1 MNRKKKSL
9 GYQMK
14 YIYLLLACLVMAG
27 CAEEEKW
34 GTGNGT
40 GFLVSLDDVSVEVT
54 TRAASE
60 EFNLVVTK
68 DGTSDSKSY
77 TLTAGSTQF
86 VPVSVGTYNIK
97 ATSATELDGVSWNP
111 YYVTEEK
118 DVEIAEEDTQ
128 KSITLTAKYGCA
140 LVSVTFPEG
149 LNEIFKDYHVTVAAN
164 THSLELTP
172 SRSQAYVEAGTE
184 VSLSFGGTKLSGE
197 VVKDKPLTHGNLP
210 STFAAADFYKITLAM
225 GDDLT
230 LDIAKVEEK
239 TIDITEEIPL
249 DWLPKPKME
258 ANGFDSNNTLTF
270 VETEAKTPKLDLKLS
285 HALQDIKFKFN
296 FQDEQFA
303 GSLDANKE
311 YLLSNAD
318 DKAAIESALGITLPE
333 IGAETGSLDFSP
345 LVAKLQTNAG
355 TTTNNAVEIDVK
367 ANNRWSSEDTE
378 VNRTYTFVCNK
389 PEFSV
394 AVQPGNCWSR
404 EFTVDE
410 VTVTGNADA
419 EKIKSNLVYQYYD
432 GTNWVECKTRDNVA
446 GRTQQFS
453 GTAENITKKDYKVR
467 ALYRGAIASAEVNAE
482 LETPEQL
489 PNSGFEDWYWNQ
501 IHEDSRLNPFDSD
514 TYTIYPWSRDEKSP
528 FWNTNNDFTT
538 RNRGS
543 FSNVYNSFPAV
554 SFVDEA
560 HGGSW
565 AVELRN
571 TSNGR
576 GNTLPSNV
584 LSMNK
589 VAGELFV
596 GDINVT
602 TGGTDATPSGDKY
615 TITEGRSFL
624 VRPTAL
630 KFWYKYA
637 PLNTDTWRVRIQLLD
652 SGDNVIIEKTVDSSE
667 VQSNWKEETI
677 ELDYL
682 DEIEYAKCAKICIYF
697 ASTITVGDNMQYEKS
712 DYTIWLDSERSFSNI
727 WHGSTLTI
735 DDISL
740 VYDK

>member
-489 PNSGFEDWYWNQ
+489 PNSGFEDWYEENQ
-501 IHEDSRLNPFDSD
+501 SDHKNLWFPYAQGATGSQWTTNNEETTHSGSDAWDSPSAVKRTTVKNTGNYAAWIRTVGHGND
-514 TYTIYPWSRDEKSP
+514 
-528 FWNTNNDFTT
+528 NTNV
-538 RNRGS
+538 GS
-543 FSNVYNSFPAV
+543 FLGMNGSITNGGLGDGGHTIGILSYSDVFAVRPTQV
-554 SFVDEA
+554 SFNYRYIQKGDDAGV
-560 HGGSW
+560 
-565 AVELRN
+565 VELKIENQEQNEVLFETSFTVQN
-571 TSNGR
+571 TDYIR
-576 GNTLPSNV
+576 R
-584 LSMNK
+584 
-589 VAGELFV
+589 
-596 GDINVT
+596 DI
-602 TGGTDATPSGDKY
+602 SIEY
-615 TITEGRSFL
+615 TITDVPATHMTFTFRSGSKHTEVVKAK
-624 VRPTAL
+624 VRG
-630 KFWYKYA
+630 
-637 PLNTDTWRVRIQLLD
+637 N
-652 SGDNVIIEKTVDSSE
+652 NVDGTEANEHYGSE
-667 VQSNWKEETI
+667 FFV
-677 ELDYL
+677 
-682 DEIEYAKCAKICIYF
+682 
-697 ASTITVGDNMQYEKS
+697 
-712 DYTIWLDSERSFSNI
+712 
-727 WHGSTLTI
+727 

-740 VYDK
+740 TYEK